1 MAISGGPDIVEDGLV
16 LCLDAADM
24 NSYSGSGSTW
34 YDLSG
39 NGNNGTISGAT
50 YSDVNGGVFIFNSY
64 NDKIVIPHNS
74 MFNFG
79 SVFSLFTWVKI
90 NNLTSIPWAVGT
102 SIRNIIAKKARFNN
116 TEKGWSFQYD
126 FRNVGILEL
135 RNNNGLVLNDST
147 PISPVDNKS
156 LLYQISQYNYTGFTL
171 NNSVLKFYI
180 NGIQRGTTGIA
191 YTDNDTTNDIY
202 IGDAHSSVGQDD
214 ALLMNLSHTTIYNR
228 VLSSEDVLQN
238 YNATKGRFGL

>member
-1 MAISGGPDIVEDGLV
+1 MSNNYGPKIVTDGLV
-16 LCLDAADM
+16 LCLDAADQ
-24 NSYSGSGSTW
+24 NSYSGSGNTW

-39 NGNNGTISGAT
+39 NGNNGTISGAP
-50 YSDVNGGVFIFNSY
+50 YGDVNGGVFIFNSY

-90 NNLTSIPWAVGT
+90 NDLTPIPWADGS
-102 SIRNIIAKKARFNN
+102 SIRNIFAKKARFNN

-135 RNNNGLVLNDST
+135 RNNNGWVLNDST
-147 PISPVDNKS
+147 PISPVDNKT
-156 LLYQISQYNYTGFTL
+156 LLYQTSQYNYTGFTL
-171 NNSVLKFYI
+171 NNSILKFYI
-180 NGIQRGTTGIA
+180 NGTQRGTTTIA
-191 YTDNDTTNDIY
+191 YIDNDTTNDIY
-202 IGDAHSSVGQDD
+202 IGDAYPSVNQDD
-214 ALLMNLSHTTIYNR
+214 ALLMNLSHTTLYNR
-228 VLSSEDVLQN
+228 VLSSEDVLKN